1 MTRVTTTRQKELDCV
16 RMSTNAVIAFEV
28 VTPFILLAGVTGNFI
43 VCCLIISNKKLRTS
57 FNYLLLNLAVS
68 DLCCSV
74 LGFLFFAG
82 QIRNH
87 YLNDGSLARTN
98 VEGVICKVT
107 TIIIDL
113 TTKNCALT
121 LAAIST
127 DRFLAIVHPW
137 RHKTATVK
145 RRNIRILLAV
155 IWFVALIASLPMM
168 LLMAKTPNNF
178 QGTSVA
184 LCLAFLINDN
194 GFKVVAFVDLIA
206 SYIIPMGI
214 ILRTS
219 LAIIRH
225 LWCHCSQRQ
234 SKETSQMLL
243 KSRKRI
249 TRIVFSVIIAFNVFW
264 LPWAILQGSL
274 LIGAIQEISDN
285 TFVIMFILVLSSASV
300 NPILYSLQSRL
311 FRNGVKKMFRC
322 E

>member
-1 MTRVTTTRQKELDCV
+1 
-16 RMSTNAVIAFEV
+16 MSTKAVIAFEV
-28 VTPFILLAGVTGNFI
+28 VTPLILLAGITGNFI

-74 LGFLFFAG
+74 LGTLFFAG

-87 YLNDGSLARTN
+87 YLSDGNLMRPK

-107 TIIIDL
+107 TVIIDL
-113 TTKNCALT
+113 TTKNCVLT

-127 DRFLAIVHPW
+127 DRFYAIVYPW
-137 RHKTATVK
+137 RHRAATIK
-145 RRNIRILLAV
+145 RKIRILLAG
-155 IWFVALIASLPMM
+155 IWLVALIASLPMM
-168 LLMAKTPNNF
+168 LLMAKTPNSF
-178 QGTSVA
+178 QGTSVS

-206 SYIIPMGI
+206 AYIIPMGI

-225 LWCHCSQRQ
+225 LWCHCLQRQ

-274 LIGAIQEISDN
+274 LIGAIQEIGDN
-285 TFVIMFILVLSSASV
+285 TFVIMFILVLASASV

-322 E
+322 ERL

>member
-1 MTRVTTTRQKELDCV
+1 
-16 RMSTNAVIAFEV
+16 MSTKAVISFEV
-28 VTPFILLAGVTGNFI
+28 VTPLILLAGITGNFI
-43 VCCLIISNKKLRTS
+43 VCSLIISNKKLRTS

-74 LGFLFFAG
+74 MGTLFFAG

-87 YLNDGSLARTN
+87 YLSDGHLTRPT

-107 TIIIDL
+107 TVIIDL

-121 LAAIST
+121 LAAISV
-127 DRFLAIVHPW
+127 DRFYAIVHPW
-137 RHKTATVK
+137 RHRTSTVK
-145 RRNIRILLAV
+145 RNIRFLLAA
-155 IWFVALIASLPMM
+155 IWIVALIASLPMM
-168 LLMAKTPNNF
+168 LLMAKTPNTF
-178 QGTSVA
+178 QGTSMA

-194 GFKVVAFVDLIA
+194 WFKVAAFVDLIA
-206 SYIIPMGI
+206 AYIIPMGI

-219 LAIIRH
+219 MAIIRH

-285 TFVIMFILVLSSASV
+285 TFVVMFILVLASAGV

-311 FRNGVKKMFRC
+311 FRNGVKRMFRC
-322 E
+322 EWS

>member
-1 MTRVTTTRQKELDCV
+1 
-16 RMSTNAVIAFEV
+16 MSTKAVISFEV
-28 VTPFILLAGVTGNFI
+28 VTPLILLAGITGNFI
-43 VCCLIISNKKLRTS
+43 VCSLIISNKKLRTS

-74 LGFLFFAG
+74 MGTLFFAG
-82 QIRNH
+82 QIGNH
-87 YLNDGSLARTN
+87 YLSDGVFTRPK

-113 TTKNCALT
+113 TTKNCVLT
-121 LAAIST
+121 FAAISV
-127 DRFLAIVHPW
+127 DRFYAIVHPW
-137 RHKTATVK
+137 RHRRGKIK
-145 RRNIRILLAV
+145 RNIRILLAA
-155 IWFVALIASLPMM
+155 IWIVAFIASLPMM
-168 LLMAKTPNNF
+168 LLMAKTPNTF

-184 LCLAFLINDN
+184 LCLAFLINDH

-206 SYIIPMGI
+206 AYIIPMGI

-234 SKETSQMLL
+234 SKETSQMSL

-274 LIGAIQEISDN
+274 LIGTIQEISDN
-285 TFVIMFILVLSSASV
+285 TFVVMFILVLASASV

-311 FRNGVKKMFRC
+311 FRNGVKRMFRC

>member
-1 MTRVTTTRQKELDCV
+1 
-16 RMSTNAVIAFEV
+16 MSTNAVIAFEV
-28 VTPFILLAGVTGNFI
+28 VTPLILLAGITGNFI
-43 VCCLIISNKKLRTS
+43 VCSLIISNKKLRTP

-68 DLCCSV
+68 DLCRSV
-74 LGFLFFAG
+74 LGTLFFAG

-87 YLNDGSLARTN
+87 YLSDGNFTRPK

-107 TIIIDL
+107 TVIIDL
-113 TTKNCALT
+113 TTKNCVLT

-127 DRFLAIVHPW
+127 DRFYAIVHPW
-137 RHKTATVK
+137 RHRTAPVK
-145 RRNIRILLAV
+145 RNIRIFLAA
-155 IWFVALIASLPMM
+155 IWIVALIAALPMM
-168 LLMAKTPNNF
+168 LLMAKTPNTF
-178 QGTSVA
+178 DGTSVA

-206 SYIIPMGI
+206 AYIIPMGI

-225 LWCHCSQRQ
+225 LWCHCFQRQ

-274 LIGAIQEISDN
+274 LIGAIQEIGDN
-285 TFVIMFILVLSSASV
+285 TFVVMFILVLASASV

-311 FRNGVKKMFRC
+311 FRNGVKRMFRC
-322 E
+322 EWS

>member
-1 MTRVTTTRQKELDCV
+1 
-16 RMSTNAVIAFEV
+16 MSTNALISFEV
-28 VTPFILLAGVTGNFI
+28 VTPLILLAGITGNFI
-43 VCCLIISNKKLRTS
+43 VCSLIISNKKLRTS

-74 LGFLFFAG
+74 MGTLFFAG

-87 YLNDGSLARTN
+87 YLSDGDFTRPK

-107 TIIIDL
+107 TVIIDL

-121 LAAIST
+121 LAAISV
-127 DRFLAIVHPW
+127 DRFYAIVHPW
-137 RHKTATVK
+137 RHRRAKIK
-145 RRNIRILLAV
+145 RNTRILLAA
-155 IWFVALIASLPMM
+155 IWIVALIASLPMM
-168 LLMAKTPNNF
+168 LLMAKTPNTF
-178 QGTSVA
+178 EGTSVA
-184 LCLAFLINDN
+184 LCLALLINDH

-274 LIGAIQEISDN
+274 LIGAIQEIGKN
-285 TFVIMFILVLSSASV
+285 TFVVMFILVLASASV
-300 NPILYSLQSRL
+300 NPILYSLQSRM
-311 FRNGVKKMFRC
+311 FRNGVKRMFRC
-322 E
+322 EGS

>member
-1 MTRVTTTRQKELDCV
+1 
-16 RMSTNAVIAFEV
+16 MSTKAVISFEV
-28 VTPFILLAGVTGNFI
+28 VTPLILLAGITGNLI
-43 VCCLIISNKKLRTS
+43 VCSLIISNKKLRTS
-57 FNYLLLNLAVS
+57 FNYFLLNLAVS

-74 LGFLFFAG
+74 MGTLFFAG

-87 YLNDGSLARTN
+87 YLSDGNLTRPKF
-98 VEGVICKVT
+98 EGVICKVT

-113 TTKNCALT
+113 TTKNCVLT
-121 LAAIST
+121 LAAISV
-127 DRFLAIVHPW
+127 DRFYAIVHPW
-137 RHKTATVK
+137 RHRRAKNK
-145 RRNIRILLAV
+145 RNIRILLAAV
-155 IWFVALIASLPMM
+155 WIVALIASLPMM
-168 LLMAKTPNNF
+168 LLMAKTPNTF

-184 LCLAFLINDN
+184 LCLAFLINDH

-206 SYIIPMGI
+206 AYIIPMGI

-285 TFVIMFILVLSSASV
+285 TFVVMFILVLASASV
-300 NPILYSLQSRL
+300 NPILYSLQSRS
-311 FRNGVKKMFRC
+311 FRNGVKRMFRC

>member
-1 MTRVTTTRQKELDCV
+1 
-16 RMSTNAVIAFEV
+16 MSTKAVISFEV
-28 VTPFILLAGVTGNFI
+28 VTPLILLAGITGNFI
-43 VCCLIISNKKLRTS
+43 VCSLIISNKKLRTS

-74 LGFLFFAG
+74 MGTLFFAG

-87 YLNDGSLARTN
+87 YLSDGDFTRPK

-113 TTKNCALT
+113 TTKNNVLT
-121 LAAIST
+121 FAAISV
-127 DRFLAIVHPW
+127 DRFYAIVHPW
-137 RHKTATVK
+137 RHRRGKIK
-145 RRNIRILLAV
+145 RNIRILLAA
-155 IWFVALIASLPMM
+155 IWIVAFIASLPMM
-168 LLMAKTPNNF
+168 LLMAKTLNTF

-184 LCLAFLINDN
+184 LCLAFLINDH

-206 SYIIPMGI
+206 AYIIPMGI

-219 LAIIRH
+219 LTIIRH

-285 TFVIMFILVLSSASV
+285 TFVVMFILVLASASV

-311 FRNGVKKMFRC
+311 FRNGVKRMLRC

>member
-1 MTRVTTTRQKELDCV
+1 M
-16 RMSTNAVIAFEV
+16 AG
-28 VTPFILLAGVTGNFI
+28 TPTGRSPARPRLLTLPLPSPLSDRKVP
-43 VCCLIISNKKLRTS
+43 
-57 FNYLLLNLAVS
+57 NYLSDGNLT
-68 DLCCSV
+68 
-74 LGFLFFAG
+74 
-82 QIRNH
+82 RPK
-87 YLNDGSLARTN
+87 

-113 TTKNCALT
+113 TTKNCVLT
-121 LAAIST
+121 LAAISV
-127 DRFLAIVHPW
+127 DRFYAIVHPW
-137 RHKTATVK
+137 RHRRAKNK
-145 RRNIRILLAV
+145 RNIRILLAAV
-155 IWFVALIASLPMM
+155 WIVALIASLPMM
-168 LLMAKTPNNF
+168 FPASRGSFPGVRLREKRDLCHGSKMMMLLMAKTPNTF

-184 LCLAFLINDN
+184 LCLAFLKDDH

-206 SYIIPMGI
+206 AYIIPMGI

-285 TFVIMFILVLSSASV
+285 TFVVMFILVLASASV
-300 NPILYSLQSRL
+300 NPILYSLQNRL
-311 FRNGVKKMFRC
+311 FRNGVKRMFRC

>member
-1 MTRVTTTRQKELDCV
+1 
-16 RMSTNAVIAFEV
+16 MSTKALIAFEV
-28 VTPFILLAGVTGNFI
+28 VTPLILLAGITGNFI

-57 FNYLLLNLAVS
+57 FNYLLLNLAIS

-74 LGFLFFAG
+74 LGTLFFAG

-87 YLNDGSLARTN
+87 YLSDGNLMRPK

-107 TIIIDL
+107 TVIIDL
-113 TTKNCALT
+113 TTKNCVLT

-127 DRFLAIVHPW
+127 DRFYAIVYPW
-137 RHKTATVK
+137 RHRTATVK
-145 RRNIRILLAV
+145 RKIRILLAG
-155 IWFVALIASLPMM
+155 IWLVALIASLPMM
-168 LLMAKTPNNF
+168 LLMAKTPNSF
-178 QGTSVA
+178 QGTSVS

-206 SYIIPMGI
+206 AYIIPMGI

-274 LIGAIQEISDN
+274 LIGAIQEIGDN
-285 TFVIMFILVLSSASV
+285 TFVIMFILVLASASV

-311 FRNGVKKMFRC
+311 FRNG
-322 E
+322 

>member
-1 MTRVTTTRQKELDCV
+1 
-16 RMSTNAVIAFEV
+16 MSTNAVIAFEV
-28 VTPFILLAGVTGNFI
+28 VTPFILLAGITGNFI
-43 VCCLIISNKKLRTS
+43 VCFLIISNKKLKTS

-74 LGFLFFAG
+74 LGSLFFAG
-82 QIRNH
+82 QIRSH
-87 YLNDGSLARTN
+87 YFSHGNLTRLK

-107 TIIIDL
+107 TVIIDF
-113 TTKNCALT
+113 TTKNCVLT

-127 DRFLAIVHPW
+127 DRFYAIVHPW
-137 RHKTATVK
+137 RHRTAAVK
-145 RRNIRILLAV
+145 RYIRILLAA
-155 IWFVALIASLPMM
+155 IWLVALVASLPMM
-168 LLMAKTPNNF
+168 LLMAKTPNTS
-178 QGTSVA
+178 QETSVA
-184 LCLAFLINDN
+184 LCLAFLINDS
-194 GFKVVAFVDLIA
+194 GFKVVAFVDLIGA
-206 SYIIPMGI
+206 YIIPMGI

-225 LWCHCSQRQ
+225 LWCQQQQ

-243 KSRKRI
+243 KSRKHI
-249 TRIVFSVIIAFNVFW
+249 TRIVFSVIITFNVFW

-274 LIGAIQEISDN
+274 FIGAIQEISDN
-285 TFVIMFILVLSSASV
+285 TFVAMFILVLASASV

>member
-1 MTRVTTTRQKELDCV
+1 
-16 RMSTNAVIAFEV
+16 MSTNAVIAFEV
-28 VTPFILLAGVTGNFI
+28 VAPLILLAGITGNFI
-43 VCCLIISNKKLRTS
+43 VCSLIISNKKLRTS

-74 LGFLFFAG
+74 FGTLFFAG
-82 QIRNH
+82 QIRKH
-87 YLNDGSLARTN
+87 YFSDGNLTRPK

-107 TIIIDL
+107 TVIIDL
-113 TTKNCALT
+113 TTKNCVLT

-127 DRFLAIVHPW
+127 DRFYAIVHPW
-137 RHKTATVK
+137 RHRTALVK
-145 RRNIRILLAV
+145 RNIRILLAA
-155 IWFVALIASLPMM
+155 IWLVALIASLPMM
-168 LLMAKTPNNF
+168 LLMAKTPNTF
-178 QGTSVA
+178 EGTSMT

-194 GFKVVAFVDLIA
+194 GFKFVAFVDLIA
-206 SYIIPMGI
+206 AYIIPMGI

-225 LWCHCSQRQ
+225 LWCHCLPRQ
-234 SKETSQMLL
+234 SKEKSQMLL

-249 TRIVFSVIIAFNVFW
+249 TRIVFSVIIAFNAFW

-274 LIGAIQEISDN
+274 LIGAIQEIGDN
-285 TFVIMFILVLSSASV
+285 TFVVMYILVLASASV

-311 FRNGVKKMFRC
+311 FRDGVKRMFRC

>member
-1 MTRVTTTRQKELDCV
+1 
-16 RMSTNAVIAFEV
+16 MSTKAVISFEV
-28 VTPFILLAGVTGNFI
+28 VTPLILLAEITGNLI
-43 VCCLIISNKKLRTS
+43 VCSLIISNKKLRTS

-74 LGFLFFAG
+74 MGTLFFAD
-82 QIRNH
+82 QIRNY
-87 YLNDGSLARTN
+87 YLSDGNLTRPK

-107 TIIIDL
+107 TIIDL
-113 TTKNCALT
+113 TTKNCVLT
-121 LAAIST
+121 LAAISV
-127 DRFLAIVHPW
+127 DRFYAIVHPW
-137 RHKTATVK
+137 RHRRAKNK
-145 RRNIRILLAV
+145 RNIRILLAAV
-155 IWFVALIASLPMM
+155 WIVALIASLPMM
-168 LLMAKTPNNF
+168 LLMAKTPNTF

-184 LCLAFLINDN
+184 LCLAFLINDH

-206 SYIIPMGI
+206 AYIIPMGI

-249 TRIVFSVIIAFNVFW
+249 TRIVFSVIIAFNVFR

-274 LIGAIQEISDN
+274 LIGAVQEISDN
-285 TFVIMFILVLSSASV
+285 TFVVMFILVLASASV
-300 NPILYSLQSRL
+300 NPILYSLQSRS
-311 FRNGVKKMFRC
+311 FRNGVKRMFRC

>member
-1 MTRVTTTRQKELDCV
+1 
-16 RMSTNAVIAFEV
+16 MSTKAVISFEV
-28 VTPFILLAGVTGNFI
+28 VTPLILLAGITRNFI
-43 VCCLIISNKKLRTS
+43 VCSLIISNKKLRTS

-74 LGFLFFAG
+74 MGTLFFAG

-87 YLNDGSLARTN
+87 YLSDGDFTRPK

-113 TTKNCALT
+113 TTKNCVLT
-121 LAAIST
+121 FAAISV
-127 DRFLAIVHPW
+127 DRFYAIVHPW
-137 RHKTATVK
+137 RHRRGKIK
-145 RRNIRILLAV
+145 RNIRILLAA
-155 IWFVALIASLPMM
+155 IWIVAFIASLPMM
-168 LLMAKTPNNF
+168 LLMAKTPNTF

-184 LCLAFLINDN
+184 LCLAFLINDH

-206 SYIIPMGI
+206 AYIIPMGI

-285 TFVIMFILVLSSASV
+285 TFVVMFILVLASASV

-311 FRNGVKKMFRC
+311 FRNGVKRMLRC

>member
-1 MTRVTTTRQKELDCV
+1 
-16 RMSTNAVIAFEV
+16 MSTKAVISFEV
-28 VTPFILLAGVTGNFI
+28 VTPLILLAGITGNLI
-43 VCCLIISNKKLRTS
+43 VCSLIISIKKLRTS

-74 LGFLFFAG
+74 MGTLFFAG

-87 YLNDGSLARTN
+87 YLSDGNLTRPK

-113 TTKNCALT
+113 TTKNCVLT
-121 LAAIST
+121 LAAISV
-127 DRFLAIVHPW
+127 DRFYAIVHPW
-137 RHKTATVK
+137 GHRRAKNK
-145 RRNIRILLAV
+145 RNIRILLAAV
-155 IWFVALIASLPMM
+155 WIVSLIASLPMM
-168 LLMAKTPNNF
+168 LLMAKTPNTF

-184 LCLAFLINDN
+184 LCLAFLINDH

-206 SYIIPMGI
+206 AYIIPMGI

-285 TFVIMFILVLSSASV
+285 TFVVMFILVLASASV

-311 FRNGVKKMFRC
+311 FRNGVKRMFRC

>member
-1 MTRVTTTRQKELDCV
+1 
-16 RMSTNAVIAFEV
+16 
-28 VTPFILLAGVTGNFI
+28 
-43 VCCLIISNKKLRTS
+43 
-57 FNYLLLNLAVS
+57 
-68 DLCCSV
+68 
-74 LGFLFFAG
+74 
-82 QIRNH
+82 
-87 YLNDGSLARTN
+87 
-98 VEGVICKVT
+98 
-107 TIIIDL
+107 
-113 TTKNCALT
+113 
-121 LAAIST
+121 
-127 DRFLAIVHPW
+127 
-137 RHKTATVK
+137 
-145 RRNIRILLAV
+145 
-155 IWFVALIASLPMM
+155 M
-168 LLMAKTPNNF
+168 LLMEKTPNTF

-184 LCLAFLINDN
+184 LCLAFLINDH

-206 SYIIPMGI
+206 AYIIPMGI

-234 SKETSQMLL
+234 PKETSQMLL

-285 TFVIMFILVLSSASV
+285 TFVVMFILVLASASV

-311 FRNGVKKMFRC
+311 FRNGVKRMFRC

>member
-1 MTRVTTTRQKELDCV
+1 
-16 RMSTNAVIAFEV
+16 MSTNAVIAFEV
-28 VTPFILLAGVTGNFI
+28 VAPLILLAGITGNFI
-43 VCCLIISNKKLRTS
+43 VCSLIIPNKKLRTS

-74 LGFLFFAG
+74 FGTLFFAG

-87 YLNDGSLARTN
+87 YLSDGNLTWPK

-107 TIIIDL
+107 TVIIDL
-113 TTKNCALT
+113 TTKNCVLT

-127 DRFLAIVHPW
+127 DRFYAIVHPW
-137 RHKTATVK
+137 RHRTALVK
-145 RRNIRILLAV
+145 RDIRILLAA
-155 IWFVALIASLPMM
+155 IWLVALIASLPMM
-168 LLMAKTPNNF
+168 LLMAKTPNTF
-178 QGTSVA
+178 EGTSMA

-194 GFKVVAFVDLIA
+194 GFKFVAFVDLIA
-206 SYIIPMGI
+206 AYIIPMGI

-225 LWCHCSQRQ
+225 LWCHCLPRQ
-234 SKETSQMLL
+234 SKEKSQMLL

-249 TRIVFSVIIAFNVFW
+249 TRIVFSVIIVFNAFW

-274 LIGAIQEISDN
+274 LIGAIQEIGDN
-285 TFVIMFILVLSSASV
+285 TFVVMFILVLASASV

-311 FRNGVKKMFRC
+311 FRDGVKRMFRC